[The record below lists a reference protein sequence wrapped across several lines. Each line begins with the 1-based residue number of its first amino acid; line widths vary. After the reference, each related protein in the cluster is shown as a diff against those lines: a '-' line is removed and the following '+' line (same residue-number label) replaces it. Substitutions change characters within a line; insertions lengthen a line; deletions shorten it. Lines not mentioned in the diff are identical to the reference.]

1 MSASPDQDLE
11 SDARQKSLLD
21 ASLTVFLRY
30 GFRKTSM
37 EEVARAARISR
48 QGLYL
53 HFKTKEELFRAT
65 VRHFLS
71 TMLEDARAKLEDEA
85 RPLQERL
92 GGAFGAL
99 LGRFVGMVGGD
110 AEDLNAASN
119 ALVGT
124 LIAEHEQRFVE
135 LIAKS
140 LRSAGVLAAY
150 KSAGVSARQLAE
162 TLYATAR
169 GLKHSAHSRSEF
181 DERMAVAIRVLC
193 CPWQGSERGA
203 RSKEA
208 R

>member
-1 MSASPDQDLE
+1 MSSSPGDNLE
-11 SDARQKSLLD
+11 SDARQKNLLD

-53 HFKTKEELFRAT
+53 HFKTKEDLFRAT

-71 TMLEDARAKLEDEA
+71 TTLRDARAKLEDETL
-85 RPLQERL
+85 PLPERL
-92 GGAFGAL
+92 GAAFDAM
-99 LGRFVGMVGGD
+99 LGRFVGMLGSD
-110 AEDLNAASN
+110 AEDLNAASS
-119 ALVGT
+119 ALVGN
-124 LIAEHEQRFVE
+124 LIAEHEQSFVD
-135 LIAKS
+135 LVAKC

-150 KSAGVSARQLAE
+150 KSAGLSAKQLAE

-169 GLKHSAHSRSEF
+169 GLKYSARSPSDF
-181 DERMAVAIRVLC
+181 SERMAVAIRMLC
-193 CPWQGSERGA
+193 SPWQGSERAA
-203 RSKEA
+203 RKEG